1 MHGDTT
7 TAFASALQAFYSNI
21 PIGHVEAGLRTYNNR
36 SPYPEEFNRQA
47 IGSMATYHFA
57 PTPTAV
63 EHLLQEHKN
72 PQRVYLTGDTVIDAL
87 KTTVQ
92 KDYEHPLLTWAAGS
106 RLVLLT
112 AHRRENLGEPMRNI
126 FKAILKVLKEHEDVK
141 VVYPI
146 HLNPSVR
153 KIADE
158 VFDGFDRVKLIEPL
172 DVIGFH
178 NIMNKAYLIM
188 AIWFCIAAGVL
199 LLLVAFVIR
208 ECGRESG
215 HRTDEEES
223 VLVAEETQELLPRIS
238 YYPEALYLGQSLAEE
253 TLFRAD
259 GSTVKIGDI
268 KGDYLILNFGGSW
281 CKYCKTQLEQTNVYT
296 KIAERYGNIPIVLVD
311 KMDREKESVEQAQ
324 QYLQEQQISVT
335 NLFDQDMTLYQK
347 LGLKRIP
354 TTIILDKEGKVLFCY
369 TGVIENASQ
378 FEAMLSYAIQGYA
391 AGTQEFVLQ
400 AMVNEQGGMYTEY
413 PAEESG
419 SRHPAG
425 KDVLSESQGLLM
437 QYALAADEKELF
449 DRVYR
454 FAKQQM
460 QTEGLFAWYVAE
472 GEIAGSNAFLDDL
485 RIYGAL
491 LEADKKWGGYEQ
503 DALEVGNA
511 LLQKNC
517 SKEGFVSFYDF
528 SSKRMG
534 NEISLCYIDLE
545 TITQLTQQGNC
556 PEMLQNMQQI
566 LQDGYISDEFPFY
579 YGSYS
584 YESGRYSQESLNMA
598 EAMYTLYH
606 LSKTGDLKESSENWI
621 LEQLRNGGI
630 MARYTV
636 DGEIVKDYGYESTGI
651 YALAVLI
658 GLNCKNEEMVTKA
671 LSRME
676 EIRIF
681 YSSSFYNGA
690 FGNIDGTGIYSFD
703 QCVSLL
709 AYQALDGS
717 YR

>member
-1 MHGDTT
+1 M
-7 TAFASALQAFYSNI
+7 
-21 PIGHVEAGLRTYNNR
+21 NR
-36 SPYPEEFNRQA
+36 
-47 IGSMATYHFA
+47 ISM
-57 PTPTAV
+57 
-63 EHLLQEHKN
+63 EK
-72 PQRVYLTGDTVIDAL
+72 
-87 KTTVQ
+87 
-92 KDYEHPLLTWAAGS
+92 
-106 RLVLLT
+106 
-112 AHRRENLGEPMRNI
+112 
-126 FKAILKVLKEHEDVK
+126 
-141 VVYPI
+141 
-146 HLNPSVR
+146 
-153 KIADE
+153 
-158 VFDGFDRVKLIEPL
+158 
-172 DVIGFH
+172 
-178 NIMNKAYLIM
+178 

-208 ECGRESG
+208 GCGRESG

-223 VLVAEETQELLPRIS
+223 VLVTEKTQELSPRIS

-268 KGDYLILNFGGSW
+268 KGDYLILNFWGSW

-400 AMVNEQGGMYTEY
+400 AMMNEQGGMYTEY

-419 SRHPAG
+419 SGHPAG

-437 QYALAADEKELF
+437 QYALAADKKELF

-460 QTEGLFAWYVAE
+460 QAEGLFAWYVAE
-472 GEIAGSNAFLDDL
+472 GEMAGSNAFLDDL

-681 YSSSFYNGA
+681 DRSSFYNGA

>member
-1 MHGDTT
+1 M
-7 TAFASALQAFYSNI
+7 
-21 PIGHVEAGLRTYNNR
+21 NR
-36 SPYPEEFNRQA
+36 
-47 IGSMATYHFA
+47 ISM
-57 PTPTAV
+57 
-63 EHLLQEHKN
+63 EK
-72 PQRVYLTGDTVIDAL
+72 
-87 KTTVQ
+87 
-92 KDYEHPLLTWAAGS
+92 
-106 RLVLLT
+106 
-112 AHRRENLGEPMRNI
+112 
-126 FKAILKVLKEHEDVK
+126 
-141 VVYPI
+141 
-146 HLNPSVR
+146 
-153 KIADE
+153 
-158 VFDGFDRVKLIEPL
+158 
-172 DVIGFH
+172 
-178 NIMNKAYLIM
+178 

-208 ECGRESG
+208 GCGRESG

-223 VLVAEETQELLPRIS
+223 VLVAEKTQELSPRIS

-268 KGDYLILNFGGSW
+268 KGDYLILNFWGSW

-296 KIAERYGNIPIVLVD
+296 KITERYGNIPIVLVD

-400 AMVNEQGGMYTEY
+400 AMMNEQGGMYTEY
-413 PAEESG
+413 SAEESG
-419 SRHPAG
+419 SGHPAG

-437 QYALAADEKELF
+437 QYALAADKKELF

-460 QTEGLFAWYVAE
+460 QAEGLFAWYVAE
-472 GEIAGSNAFLDDL
+472 GEMAGSNAFLDDL

-534 NEISLCYIDLE
+534 KEISLCYIDLE

-681 YSSSFYNGA
+681 DSSSFYNGA

>member
-1 MHGDTT
+1 M
-7 TAFASALQAFYSNI
+7 
-21 PIGHVEAGLRTYNNR
+21 NR
-36 SPYPEEFNRQA
+36 
-47 IGSMATYHFA
+47 ISM
-57 PTPTAV
+57 
-63 EHLLQEHKN
+63 EK
-72 PQRVYLTGDTVIDAL
+72 
-87 KTTVQ
+87 
-92 KDYEHPLLTWAAGS
+92 
-106 RLVLLT
+106 
-112 AHRRENLGEPMRNI
+112 
-126 FKAILKVLKEHEDVK
+126 
-141 VVYPI
+141 
-146 HLNPSVR
+146 
-153 KIADE
+153 
-158 VFDGFDRVKLIEPL
+158 
-172 DVIGFH
+172 
-178 NIMNKAYLIM
+178 

-208 ECGRESG
+208 GCGRESG

-223 VLVAEETQELLPRIS
+223 VLVAEKTQELSPRIS

-268 KGDYLILNFGGSW
+268 KGDYLILNFWGSW

-400 AMVNEQGGMYTEY
+400 AMMNEQGGMYTEY
-413 PAEESG
+413 SAEESG
-419 SRHPAG
+419 SGHPAG

-437 QYALAADEKELF
+437 QYALAADKKELF

-460 QTEGLFAWYVAE
+460 QAEGLFAWYVAE
-472 GEIAGSNAFLDDL
+472 GEMAGSNAFLDDL

-681 YSSSFYNGA
+681 DSSSFYNGA

>member
-1 MHGDTT
+1 M
-7 TAFASALQAFYSNI
+7 
-21 PIGHVEAGLRTYNNR
+21 NR
-36 SPYPEEFNRQA
+36 
-47 IGSMATYHFA
+47 ISM
-57 PTPTAV
+57 
-63 EHLLQEHKN
+63 EK
-72 PQRVYLTGDTVIDAL
+72 
-87 KTTVQ
+87 
-92 KDYEHPLLTWAAGS
+92 
-106 RLVLLT
+106 
-112 AHRRENLGEPMRNI
+112 
-126 FKAILKVLKEHEDVK
+126 
-141 VVYPI
+141 
-146 HLNPSVR
+146 
-153 KIADE
+153 
-158 VFDGFDRVKLIEPL
+158 
-172 DVIGFH
+172 
-178 NIMNKAYLIM
+178 

-208 ECGRESG
+208 GCDRESG

-223 VLVAEETQELLPRIS
+223 VLVAEKTQELSPRIS

-268 KGDYLILNFGGSW
+268 KGDYLILNFWGSW

-400 AMVNEQGGMYTEY
+400 AMMNEQGGMYTEY

-419 SRHPAG
+419 SGHPAG
-425 KDVLSESQGLLM
+425 KDVLSESQGLMM
-437 QYALAADEKELF
+437 QYALAADKKELF

-460 QTEGLFAWYVAE
+460 QAEGLFAWYVAE
-472 GEIAGSNAFLDDL
+472 GEMAGSNAFLDDL

-681 YSSSFYNGA
+681 DRSSFYNGA

>member
-1 MHGDTT
+1 M
-7 TAFASALQAFYSNI
+7 
-21 PIGHVEAGLRTYNNR
+21 NR
-36 SPYPEEFNRQA
+36 
-47 IGSMATYHFA
+47 ISM
-57 PTPTAV
+57 
-63 EHLLQEHKN
+63 EK
-72 PQRVYLTGDTVIDAL
+72 
-87 KTTVQ
+87 
-92 KDYEHPLLTWAAGS
+92 
-106 RLVLLT
+106 
-112 AHRRENLGEPMRNI
+112 
-126 FKAILKVLKEHEDVK
+126 
-141 VVYPI
+141 
-146 HLNPSVR
+146 
-153 KIADE
+153 
-158 VFDGFDRVKLIEPL
+158 
-172 DVIGFH
+172 
-178 NIMNKAYLIM
+178 

-208 ECGRESG
+208 GCGRESG

-223 VLVAEETQELLPRIS
+223 VLVAEETQELSPRIS

-268 KGDYLILNFGGSW
+268 KGDYLILNFWGSW

-400 AMVNEQGGMYTEY
+400 AMMNEQGGMYTEY

-460 QTEGLFAWYVAE
+460 QAEGLFAWYVAE
-472 GEIAGSNAFLDDL
+472 GEMAGSNAFLDDL

-681 YSSSFYNGA
+681 DSSSFYNGA

>member
-1 MHGDTT
+1 M
-7 TAFASALQAFYSNI
+7 
-21 PIGHVEAGLRTYNNR
+21 NR
-36 SPYPEEFNRQA
+36 
-47 IGSMATYHFA
+47 ISM
-57 PTPTAV
+57 
-63 EHLLQEHKN
+63 EK
-72 PQRVYLTGDTVIDAL
+72 
-87 KTTVQ
+87 
-92 KDYEHPLLTWAAGS
+92 
-106 RLVLLT
+106 
-112 AHRRENLGEPMRNI
+112 
-126 FKAILKVLKEHEDVK
+126 
-141 VVYPI
+141 
-146 HLNPSVR
+146 
-153 KIADE
+153 
-158 VFDGFDRVKLIEPL
+158 
-172 DVIGFH
+172 
-178 NIMNKAYLIM
+178 

-208 ECGRESG
+208 GCGRESG

-223 VLVAEETQELLPRIS
+223 VLVAEKTQELSPRIS

-268 KGDYLILNFGGSW
+268 KGDYLILNFWGSW

-311 KMDREKESVEQAQ
+311 KMDREKESVEQAR

-400 AMVNEQGGMYTEY
+400 AMMNEQGGMYTEY

-419 SRHPAG
+419 SGHPAG

-437 QYALAADEKELF
+437 QYALAADKKELF

-460 QTEGLFAWYVAE
+460 QAEGLFAWYVAE
-472 GEIAGSNAFLDDL
+472 GEMAGSNAFLDDL

-621 LEQLRNGGI
+621 LEQLQNGGI

-681 YSSSFYNGA
+681 DSSSFYNGA

>member
-1 MHGDTT
+1 M
-7 TAFASALQAFYSNI
+7 
-21 PIGHVEAGLRTYNNR
+21 NR
-36 SPYPEEFNRQA
+36 
-47 IGSMATYHFA
+47 ISM
-57 PTPTAV
+57 
-63 EHLLQEHKN
+63 EK
-72 PQRVYLTGDTVIDAL
+72 
-87 KTTVQ
+87 
-92 KDYEHPLLTWAAGS
+92 
-106 RLVLLT
+106 
-112 AHRRENLGEPMRNI
+112 
-126 FKAILKVLKEHEDVK
+126 
-141 VVYPI
+141 
-146 HLNPSVR
+146 
-153 KIADE
+153 
-158 VFDGFDRVKLIEPL
+158 
-172 DVIGFH
+172 
-178 NIMNKAYLIM
+178 

-208 ECGRESG
+208 GCGRESG

-223 VLVAEETQELLPRIS
+223 VLVAEKTQELSPRIS

-268 KGDYLILNFGGSW
+268 KGDYLILNFWGSW

-400 AMVNEQGGMYTEY
+400 AMMNEQGGMYTEY

-419 SRHPAG
+419 SGHPAG

-437 QYALAADEKELF
+437 QYALAADKKELF

-460 QTEGLFAWYVAE
+460 QAEGLFAWYVAE
-472 GEIAGSNAFLDDL
+472 GEMAGSNAFLDDL

-658 GLNCKNEEMVTKA
+658 GLNYKNEEMVTKA

-681 YSSSFYNGA
+681 DSSSFYNGA

>member
-1 MHGDTT
+1 M
-7 TAFASALQAFYSNI
+7 
-21 PIGHVEAGLRTYNNR
+21 NR
-36 SPYPEEFNRQA
+36 
-47 IGSMATYHFA
+47 ISM
-57 PTPTAV
+57 
-63 EHLLQEHKN
+63 EK
-72 PQRVYLTGDTVIDAL
+72 
-87 KTTVQ
+87 
-92 KDYEHPLLTWAAGS
+92 
-106 RLVLLT
+106 
-112 AHRRENLGEPMRNI
+112 
-126 FKAILKVLKEHEDVK
+126 
-141 VVYPI
+141 
-146 HLNPSVR
+146 
-153 KIADE
+153 
-158 VFDGFDRVKLIEPL
+158 
-172 DVIGFH
+172 
-178 NIMNKAYLIM
+178 

-208 ECGRESG
+208 GCGRESG

-223 VLVAEETQELLPRIS
+223 VLVAEKTQELSPRIS

-268 KGDYLILNFGGSW
+268 KGDYLILNFWGSW

-400 AMVNEQGGMYTEY
+400 AMMNEQGGMYTEY

-419 SRHPAG
+419 SGHPAG

-437 QYALAADEKELF
+437 QYALAADKKELF

-460 QTEGLFAWYVAE
+460 QAEGLFAWYVAE
-472 GEIAGSNAFLDDL
+472 GEMAGSNAFLDDL

-621 LEQLRNGGI
+621 LEQLQNGGI

-681 YSSSFYNGA
+681 DSSSFYNGA

>member
-1 MHGDTT
+1 M
-7 TAFASALQAFYSNI
+7 
-21 PIGHVEAGLRTYNNR
+21 NR
-36 SPYPEEFNRQA
+36 
-47 IGSMATYHFA
+47 ISM
-57 PTPTAV
+57 
-63 EHLLQEHKN
+63 EK
-72 PQRVYLTGDTVIDAL
+72 
-87 KTTVQ
+87 
-92 KDYEHPLLTWAAGS
+92 
-106 RLVLLT
+106 
-112 AHRRENLGEPMRNI
+112 
-126 FKAILKVLKEHEDVK
+126 
-141 VVYPI
+141 
-146 HLNPSVR
+146 
-153 KIADE
+153 
-158 VFDGFDRVKLIEPL
+158 
-172 DVIGFH
+172 
-178 NIMNKAYLIM
+178 

-208 ECGRESG
+208 GCGRESG
-215 HRTDEEES
+215 HRTDEEKS
-223 VLVAEETQELLPRIS
+223 VLVAEETQELSPRIS

-268 KGDYLILNFGGSW
+268 KGDYLILNFWGSW

-296 KIAERYGNIPIVLVD
+296 KIAECYGNIPIVLVD

-400 AMVNEQGGMYTEY
+400 AMMNEQGGMYTEY

-419 SRHPAG
+419 SGHPAG

-437 QYALAADEKELF
+437 QYALATDEKELF

-460 QTEGLFAWYVAE
+460 QAEGLFAWYVAE
-472 GEIAGSNAFLDDL
+472 GEMAGSNAFLDDL

-491 LEADKKWGGYEQ
+491 LEADKKWGGYGQ

-534 NEISLCYIDLE
+534 NEI
-545 TITQLTQQGNC
+545 
-556 PEMLQNMQQI
+556 
-566 LQDGYISDEFPFY
+566 
-579 YGSYS
+579 
-584 YESGRYSQESLNMA
+584 
-598 EAMYTLYH
+598 
-606 LSKTGDLKESSENWI
+606 
-621 LEQLRNGGI
+621 
-630 MARYTV
+630 
-636 DGEIVKDYGYESTGI
+636 
-651 YALAVLI
+651 
-658 GLNCKNEEMVTKA
+658 
-671 LSRME
+671 
-676 EIRIF
+676 
-681 YSSSFYNGA
+681 
-690 FGNIDGTGIYSFD
+690 
-703 QCVSLL
+703 
-709 AYQALDGS
+709 
-717 YR
+717 

>member
-1 MHGDTT
+1 M
-7 TAFASALQAFYSNI
+7 
-21 PIGHVEAGLRTYNNR
+21 NR
-36 SPYPEEFNRQA
+36 
-47 IGSMATYHFA
+47 ISM
-57 PTPTAV
+57 
-63 EHLLQEHKN
+63 EK
-72 PQRVYLTGDTVIDAL
+72 
-87 KTTVQ
+87 
-92 KDYEHPLLTWAAGS
+92 
-106 RLVLLT
+106 
-112 AHRRENLGEPMRNI
+112 
-126 FKAILKVLKEHEDVK
+126 
-141 VVYPI
+141 
-146 HLNPSVR
+146 
-153 KIADE
+153 
-158 VFDGFDRVKLIEPL
+158 
-172 DVIGFH
+172 
-178 NIMNKAYLIM
+178 

-208 ECGRESG
+208 GCDRESG

-223 VLVAEETQELLPRIS
+223 VLVAEKTQELSPRIS

-268 KGDYLILNFGGSW
+268 KGDYLILNFWGSW

-400 AMVNEQGGMYTEY
+400 AMMNEQGGMYTEY

-419 SRHPAG
+419 SGHPAG

-437 QYALAADEKELF
+437 QYALAADKKELF

-460 QTEGLFAWYVAE
+460 QAEGLFAWYVAE
-472 GEIAGSNAFLDDL
+472 GEMAGSNAFLDDL

-681 YSSSFYNGA
+681 DRSSFYNGA

>member
-1 MHGDTT
+1 M
-7 TAFASALQAFYSNI
+7 
-21 PIGHVEAGLRTYNNR
+21 NR
-36 SPYPEEFNRQA
+36 
-47 IGSMATYHFA
+47 ISM
-57 PTPTAV
+57 
-63 EHLLQEHKN
+63 EK
-72 PQRVYLTGDTVIDAL
+72 
-87 KTTVQ
+87 
-92 KDYEHPLLTWAAGS
+92 
-106 RLVLLT
+106 
-112 AHRRENLGEPMRNI
+112 
-126 FKAILKVLKEHEDVK
+126 
-141 VVYPI
+141 
-146 HLNPSVR
+146 
-153 KIADE
+153 
-158 VFDGFDRVKLIEPL
+158 
-172 DVIGFH
+172 
-178 NIMNKAYLIM
+178 

-208 ECGRESG
+208 GCGRESG

-223 VLVAEETQELLPRIS
+223 VLVAEKTQELSPRIS

-259 GSTVKIGDI
+259 GSTVKIGGI
-268 KGDYLILNFGGSW
+268 KGDYLILNFWGSW

-400 AMVNEQGGMYTEY
+400 AMMNEQGGMYTEY

-419 SRHPAG
+419 SGHPAG

-437 QYALAADEKELF
+437 QYALAADKKELF

-460 QTEGLFAWYVAE
+460 QAEGLFAWYVAE
-472 GEIAGSNAFLDDL
+472 GEMAGSNAFLDDL

-681 YSSSFYNGA
+681 DSSSFYNGA

>member
-1 MHGDTT
+1 M
-7 TAFASALQAFYSNI
+7 
-21 PIGHVEAGLRTYNNR
+21 NR
-36 SPYPEEFNRQA
+36 
-47 IGSMATYHFA
+47 ISM
-57 PTPTAV
+57 
-63 EHLLQEHKN
+63 EK
-72 PQRVYLTGDTVIDAL
+72 
-87 KTTVQ
+87 
-92 KDYEHPLLTWAAGS
+92 
-106 RLVLLT
+106 
-112 AHRRENLGEPMRNI
+112 
-126 FKAILKVLKEHEDVK
+126 
-141 VVYPI
+141 
-146 HLNPSVR
+146 
-153 KIADE
+153 
-158 VFDGFDRVKLIEPL
+158 
-172 DVIGFH
+172 
-178 NIMNKAYLIM
+178 

-208 ECGRESG
+208 GCGRESG

-223 VLVAEETQELLPRIS
+223 VLVAEKTQELSPRIS

-268 KGDYLILNFGGSW
+268 KGDYLILNFWGSW

-400 AMVNEQGGMYTEY
+400 AMMNEQGGMYTEY

-419 SRHPAG
+419 SGHPAG

-437 QYALAADEKELF
+437 QYALAADKKELF

-460 QTEGLFAWYVAE
+460 QAEGLFAWYVAE
-472 GEIAGSNAFLDDL
+472 GEMAGSNAFLDDL

-681 YSSSFYNGA
+681 DSSSFYNGA

>member
-1 MHGDTT
+1 MKR
-7 TAFASALQAFYSNI
+7 I
-21 PIGHVEAGLRTYNNR
+21 
-36 SPYPEEFNRQA
+36 
-47 IGSMATYHFA
+47 SM
-57 PTPTAV
+57 
-63 EHLLQEHKN
+63 EK
-72 PQRVYLTGDTVIDAL
+72 
-87 KTTVQ
+87 
-92 KDYEHPLLTWAAGS
+92 
-106 RLVLLT
+106 
-112 AHRRENLGEPMRNI
+112 
-126 FKAILKVLKEHEDVK
+126 
-141 VVYPI
+141 
-146 HLNPSVR
+146 
-153 KIADE
+153 
-158 VFDGFDRVKLIEPL
+158 
-172 DVIGFH
+172 
-178 NIMNKAYLIM
+178 

-199 LLLVAFVIR
+199 LLLSAFAIR
-208 ECGRESG
+208 GCGRESG
-215 HRTDEEES
+215 YRTDEEDP
-223 VLVAEETQELLPRIS
+223 VLAVEETQELSPRIS

-253 TLFRAD
+253 TLSRAD
-259 GSTVKIGDI
+259 GSTIKIGDI
-268 KGDYLILNFGGSW
+268 KGDYLILNFWGSW
-281 CKYCKTQLEQTNVYT
+281 CKYCKAQLEQTNVYT

-311 KMDREKESVEQAQ
+311 KMDKEKESVEQAQ

-391 AGTQEFVLQ
+391 AGTEEFVLQ
-400 AMVNEQGGMYTEY
+400 AMMNGQGGMYTEY

-419 SRHPAG
+419 SGHPAG

-437 QYALAADEKELF
+437 QYALAAEKKELF
-449 DRVYR
+449 DKAYQFV
-454 FAKQQM
+454 KQQM
-460 QTEGLFAWYVAE
+460 QTDSLSAWYE
-472 GEIAGSNAFLDDL
+472 TQGEQAGSNAFLDDL
-485 RIYGAL
+485 RIYEAL

-503 DALEVGNA
+503 DALEIGNA

-528 SSKRMG
+528 LSKRMG

-545 TITQLTQQGNC
+545 TIQQLTQQGSC
-556 PEMLQNMQQI
+556 PEILENMQQI
-566 LQDGYISDEFPFY
+566 LQNGYISDEFPFY
-579 YGSYS
+579 YSSYS
-584 YESGRYSQESLNMA
+584 YEDGMYSQESLNMA

-658 GLNCKNEEMVTKA
+658 GLNCENEEMVTKA

-676 EIRIF
+676 EARIF
-681 YSSSFYNGA
+681 DSSSFFNGA
-690 FGNIDGTGIYSFD
+690 FGNTDGTGIYSFD

-709 AYQALDGS
+709 AYQALDRN